1 VVLRSFGD
9 RVEVLVVSV
18 SLSPSFGSH
27 PTLARYKASYPLIFS
42 KLSSTSSKLS
52 SYFRFPIVVV
62 QVQDLLP

>member
-1 VVLRSFGD
+1 LCGLALVVVLRSFGD

-42 KLSSTSSKLS
+42 K
-52 SYFRFPIVVV
+52 FIF
-62 QVQDLLP
+62 